1 MGPTALLP
9 DSQAWCRIHGL
20 RITQKSRVS
29 EAPGCERMLISARQR
44 DRLHRCWSDHCRLFY
59 GGENGEHVTPRRI
72 LVIEDDPDIAHILHL
87 HLCDTGY
94 EVDVAP
100 DGADGLQQALAKSYE
115 LIILDLMLPG
125 IDGLELCRKLRG
137 SSRYSLILMVTAKS
151 TELDRVLGL
160 EVGADDYLTKP
171 FSILEL
177 LARVKALF
185 RRMEAIRS
193 QVPREKPQTIS
204 AGDLVIAVD
213 KRKVQVRGR
222 PVDLTAKEFDLLL
235 QFAQHPGQVY
245 TRATLL
251 DAVWGYSHEGY
262 EHTVN
267 SHINRLRAKIED
279 DSSRPRYILTV
290 WGVGYSFSEEW
301 SKQ

>member
-1 MGPTALLP
+1 MALLR
-9 DSQAWCRIHGL
+9 DNRRRSQVSSIRTTQRSRLGEASECL
-20 RITQKSRVS
+20 RTA
-29 EAPGCERMLISARQR
+29 ESARARERSSSRWSERGRLSYAGR
-44 DRLHRCWSDHCRLFY
+44 DH
-59 GGENGEHVTPRRI
+59 GAHVTPRTI
-72 LVIEDDPDIAHILHL
+72 LVIEDDPDIANLVHL
-87 HLCDTGY
+87 HLCDSGY
-94 EVDVAP
+94 QVDVAR
-100 DGADGLQQALAKSYE
+100 DGTVGLQQALAKSYD
-115 LIILDLMLPG
+115 LVILDLMLPG

-137 SSRYSLILMVTAKS
+137 STRYSLILMLTSKS

-185 RRMEAIRS
+185 RRMEALRS
-193 QVPREKPQTIS
+193 QAPQKTLPTIR
-204 AGDLVIAVD
+204 AGDLVIEVD
-213 KRKVQVRGR
+213 KRKVQLRGQSIE
-222 PVDLTAKEFDLLL
+222 LTAKEFDLLL

-290 WGVGYSFSEEW
+290 WGVGYSFTEEW
-301 SKQ
+301 SER